1 MSRTKGRAMS
11 STLFLCRSS
20 RPDEIGP
27 GFPTLAR
34 HTMAK
39 AFAEGLTEQI
49 AMIEGAQGSMN

>member
-1 MSRTKGRAMS
+1 MS

-34 HTMAK
+34 HTLAK